1 MTRTKIVRTAPWIA
15 ALLLAAPWALAQP
28 LAIVGGTVHP
38 ISGPSYVGDVLVE
51 NGRITTAGAGL
62 EIPEGATRIDAQ
74 GLHVYPGMMDALS
87 QLGLVEIGAV
97 AATDDQAEMG
107 VYNPHLEAAT
117 AVHPASAL
125 IPVARANGIT
135 HSLVAPESDQTGV
148 LPGRAS
154 LVNLDGWTVEE
165 MRLDPAP
172 ILVVDWPGVVTRR
185 FDFWTFSFKEVPFN
199 EAKEKAESAQNEL
212 RDWFDAAR
220 HYRRA
225 RSAEPVRADWDV
237 RLEALAE
244 ALEADRPV
252 VFLASSKRDIEAAV
266 AFAEEQEL
274 NMILA
279 GAQNGWE
286 TRELLA
292 EKGIPVILGM
302 TQTLP
307 EGEDDPYDRPYANP
321 GQLAEAGV
329 RIAFG
334 TGAGGGFGP
343 GGPHSSR
350 LIPWEAA
357 TAVPYGLSA
366 DDAMKA
372 LTLWPAE
379 MLGLGDQ
386 LGSID
391 PGKVAN
397 LIVTDGSPLEMTFQ
411 VRHLIIAGREVS
423 TANRHRDL
431 YETYRAR

>member
-334 TGAGGGFGP
+334 TGAGGGFRP